1 MDSAGNSVI
10 SPEEAGGAKSGKD
23 KPNISVE
30 NLRAHG
36 IEYDLLIPDGTTDR
50 HLPQSINNVKK
61 RLLDLIM
68 SPIPRFYSD
77 RKDRK
82 DFMEIDLSKAR
93 QAWTAEENKARDP
106 WSLMP
111 PPTAWCDA
119 VHPSKDEEI
128 HTENTNK
135 EIDDCRE
142 IAQAARECQKA
153 GEATWMLFLRQSIF
167 RNYRSTT
174 RPLRK
179 HE

>member
-1 MDSAGNSVI
+1 MDSAGNSVS
-10 SPEEAGGAKSGKD
+10 SPEAGGAKSGKD

-36 IEYDLLIPDGTTDR
+36 IEYDLLIPDGTADR
-50 HLPQSINNVKK
+50 HLPQSIDDV
-61 RLLDLIM
+61 RELLLYPIM
-68 SPIPRFYSD
+68 SPIPRFYND

-82 DFMEIDLSKAR
+82 DLMEIELSKAR
-93 QAWTAEENKARDP
+93 QAWNAEENNARDP

-111 PPTAWCDA
+111 PPTAWFDA

-153 GEATWMLFLRQSIF
+153 GEASWTHFLRDSIF